1 MAESIYWNP
10 KETLSHNCLFNF
22 VVGMRGGGKTYGSL
36 KYGIDKWI
44 AAEKAGRCS
53 QILYVRRLKSEL
65 AKLTISRGGRLFN
78 AVQNEFPGYELKA
91 ESNELL
97 IRAKDGEKN
106 FNYLGYAQPLST
118 ASILK
123 SDAMPNVDLI
133 IFDEFIIDN
142 KGTYHYLSG
151 EVTKFLDLYET
162 VARGRDVKVFFLSN
176 AVTVSNPYFDYFH
189 LDKPRNGR
197 FQKFGSD
204 ILVENYVNEQLSN
217 QKKRSRFGNIIAG
230 TEYSD
235 YAYDNEWLLDNNDFL
250 EKKTQRS
257 RYCCTLV
264 FNGQKFGIWVDEVQ
278 WLYYVSTDIDPTDM
292 HLYSV
297 TTDDHKPNMLLL
309 KAAKQLPMIKALM
322 EAYAAG
328 AVRYESVKLKNSYR
342 EVMRMCNNV

>member
-1 MAESIYWNP
+1 MSDNMHWNP

-22 VVGMRGGGKTYGSL
+22 IVGMRGGGKTYGSL
-36 KYGIDKWI
+36 KYAIQRWLAADK
-44 AAEKAGRCS
+44 ADKSS
-53 QILYVRRLKSEL
+53 QFLYVRRLKSEL
-65 AKLTISRGGRLFN
+65 EKLTISRGGRLFK
-78 AVQNEFPGYELKA
+78 AVENEFPGYELKA
-91 ESNELL
+91 ESNELS
-97 IRAKDGEKN
+97 IRDKSQGSRFKT
-106 FNYLGYAQPLST
+106 LGYAQPLST

-123 SDAMPNVDLI
+123 SDAFPYVDLI
-133 IFDEFIIDN
+133 VFDEFIIDN
-142 KGTYHYLSG
+142 KGTYHYLKS

-176 AVTVSNPYFDYFH
+176 AVSVSNPYFDYFH

-217 QKKRSRFGNIIAG
+217 QKKRTRFGNIIAG

-235 YAYDNEWLLDNNDFL
+235 YAYDNEWLLDNSDFL

-257 RYCCTLV
+257 RFCCTLIY
-264 FNGQKFGIWVDEVQ
+264 NGTKLGIWVDEAQ
-278 WLYYVSTDIDPTDM
+278 WLYYVSSDIDPTDE
-292 HLYSV
+292 HFYSV

-309 KAAKQLPMIKALM
+309 KAARQLPMIKALM
-322 EAYAAG
+322 DAYACG
-328 AVRYESVKLKNSYR
+328 AVRYESVKLKNAYR